1 MNAAARAPGRP
12 RSEEADRAILDSAI
26 EVFAE
31 SGLDGVT
38 VEGVAARAGVG
49 KATIYRRYPGKVEL
63 VIAAA
68 TALCEAEAPD
78 VDTGAV
84 DEDLRVIG
92 RNLVRLLSRTPAGR
106 AMPQLVADAALN
118 DELRVAHRQ
127 FVARRRERT
136 AAAVHRG
143 IERGELRDDTH
154 VDLVVDQISGPI
166 FYRHLVSGGRID
178 AAFADQLVQSALA
191 PWRA

>member
-1 MNAAARAPGRP
+1 VTADARAPGRP
-12 RSEEADRAILDSAI
+12 RSEEADRAILDAAI

-31 SGLDGVT
+31 AGLDGVT

-68 TALCEAEAPD
+68 SALCEAEAPD
-78 VDTGAV
+78 ADTGTV

-136 AAAVHRG
+136 VAAVRRG
-143 IERGELRDDTH
+143 IVRGELRDDTD
-154 VDLVVDQISGPI
+154 VDLVVDLIGGPI

-178 AAFADQLVQSALA
+178 AAFADRLVASALA